1 VARLCRVIFGSR
13 VIDELIP
20 RRGDKN
26 AADVL
31 EWPSVIQRLSSQGD
45 VAIKEE
51 KKEGKRSLKPPAG
64 EDVANGDGDSRI
76 DAMKFLARGKK
87 KKKKKRE
94 EKKGKRQISLLRQT
108 DWVESPRKG
117 RQVLLR

>member
-1 VARLCRVIFGSR
+1 

-45 VAIKEE
+45 VGIKEE

-87 KKKKKRE
+87 KKKKEKRRKE
-94 EKKGKRQISLLRQT
+94 SVKLAYSDRQIGLNLR
-108 DWVESPRKG
+108 EKAG
-117 RQVLLR
+117 KFC